1 ARPPLAALDPPG
13 LDPRAA
19 RLMAASVL
27 TLANVRVSYGGAD
40 VLDVPSLEIAAG
52 EVLAVIGPNGSGKS
66 TLLRVAGLLER
77 PTTGRVSCGGR
88 AVDATH
94 APGRRGRMGVVFP
107 ARGVCG
113 MAVGGQ

>member
-1 ARPPLAALDPPG
+1 
-13 LDPRAA
+13 
-19 RLMAASVL
+19 MAASVL

-88 AVDATH
+88 AGGATH
-94 APGRRGRMGVVFP
+94 PLAQRRRVALVVPPPLLADMTGAPNVALGLGFPGV
-107 ARGVCG
+107 R
-113 MAVGGQ
+113 